1 MIHKV
6 KLTFQEHPSTEAVSL
21 VILFS
26 MSKNEEQS
34 HTIMNQNTANAVNV
48 TSASKKGSGALFVA
62 LGILLSRISGLIR
75 ERVFAHYFGNSW
87 AGDAFKAALK
97 IPNFLQNL
105 FGEGVLSASFIPVY
119 ANLLKKDSKEASQV
133 AQFVGTLLFLLV
145 SCLVIVGVLTT
156 PWLVDWIAPGFENE
170 KRNLTIQIV
179 KILFPGTGLL
189 VMSAWCLGIL
199 NSHHRFFLSYFA
211 PVLWN
216 LAIIFSL
223 IVTGKH
229 QSIEELA
236 LTASYG
242 LVLGSLLQFGVQL
255 PTVYRLLV
263 NFKFRN
269 SFNNQNLKMI
279 VKNFVPVVVSRGVV
293 QVVSFIDSIL
303 ASFLPTGA
311 VSAIAYS
318 QTLYMLP
325 ISLFAMSV
333 SAAELPSM
341 SQIDGDENER
351 TDKFQSR
358 LNSGL
363 SQISFFVIPSM
374 VAFILLGHA
383 LITLLFRTGQFS
395 AEDVTY
401 VWLVLIGQ
409 SLGLLATTQGRLYSS
424 TFYALKDTVTPLK
437 FSIVRV
443 FFSTALGV
451 SSVYLFMHQ
460 ISEYAKFGAVALTFA
475 SGVCGWIEYLLL
487 KKRLDQILMLQTGI
501 TLTKN
506 VVLFIFA
513 IISALPG
520 IFIMRE
526 ISDRYF
532 LLQSILALLIYGLL
546 YFMTTYMAKI
556 PESQKY
562 VNQILSKTR
571 RLFSK

>member
-1 MIHKV
+1 
-6 KLTFQEHPSTEAVSL
+6 
-21 VILFS
+21 
-26 MSKNEEQS
+26 MSKRVVEN
-34 HTIMNQNTANAVNV
+34 HKQNIHLSEKDKKVEII
-48 TSASKKGSGALFVA
+48 SKKSSGAIWVA
-62 LGILLSRISGLIR
+62 FGIFLSRISGLIR
-75 ERVFAHYFGNSW
+75 ERVFAYYFGNSW

-119 ANLLKKDSKEASQV
+119 AQLLKKDSKEANQV
-133 AQFVGTLLFLLV
+133 AHLVGTLLFLVV
-145 SCLVIVGVLTT
+145 SCLVFVGVLAT
-156 PWLVDWIAPGFENE
+156 PWLVDWIAPGFDNE
-170 KRNLTIQIV
+170 KRSLTIQIV

-216 LAIIFSL
+216 AAIILSL
-223 IVTGKH
+223 IIKGHH

-242 LVLGSLLQFGVQL
+242 LVIGSLLQFGIQL
-255 PTVYRLLV
+255 PTVYRLLL
-263 NFKFRN
+263 NLKFKI
-269 SFNNQNLKMI
+269 SFANQNLKTVI
-279 VKNFVPVVVSRGVV
+279 KNFIPVVVSRGVV

-325 ISLFAMSV
+325 ISLFAMSI
-333 SAAELPSM
+333 SAAELPTM
-341 SQIDGDENER
+341 AQIDGNESER
-351 TDKFQSR
+351 KDKLNSR

-374 VAFILLGHA
+374 VAFIFLGHA
-383 LITLLFRTGQFS
+383 LISLLFRTGRFS

-437 FSIVRV
+437 FSIIRV
-443 FFSTALGV
+443 LISALLGV
-451 SSVYLFMHQ
+451 SAVYIFMHH
-460 ISEYAKFGAVALTFA
+460 ISEYAKFGAVALTVA
-475 SGVCGWIEYLLL
+475 SGICGWIEYLLL
-487 KKRLDQILMLQTGI
+487 KKRLEQVLMLRSGI
-501 TLTKN
+501 SFAMN
-506 VVLFIFA
+506 IRLFVIA
-513 IISALPG
+513 MMSALPG
-520 IFIMRE
+520 IFIMSN
-526 ISDRYF
+526 ISERYYF
-532 LLQSILALLIYGLL
+532 LQSISALLIYGLL
-546 YFMTTYMAKI
+546 YFVITFFANI
-556 PESQKY
+556 PLSQKY
-562 VNQILSKTR
+562 LHQTLIKIRRVSKR
-571 RLFSK
+571 